1 MSFQWPW
8 FLYSLAIIPVLAVL
22 YIWAVRRRQRFA
34 VRYSSLALVRNIVPA
49 HSWMRR
55 HLPFILFLLAL
66 VSLAIA
72 LARPVA
78 ITVVPANKTTIVLAI
93 DVSRSMCSTDV
104 APNRLQAAQAAAR
117 SFVRSQAS
125 NAQIGVVAFSTFA
138 ELIQAPTT
146 DRAALEE
153 AINSLLVGRRTAIG
167 SAILQSI
174 NAIAEVDK
182 NVVPSIPDPTSGNNV
197 APVPKGDYAP
207 DIIVL
212 LTDGSSNTGPLPLAA
227 AQEAADRG
235 IRVYSIGFGTPQG
248 SEFPDCGQQV
258 VGNEPFFGGGGG
270 SGGGQFFGGGGGGGF
285 GFGGFRR
292 GIDEA
297 TLKQIASMTGAS
309 YYSAESASQLAQVFH
324 ELPTNLIAKHET
336 TEITAA
342 FAAAGTLLVALAMLL
357 TLLWHPIR

>member
-8 FLYSLAIIPVLAVL
+8 FLYSLAIIPALTVI
-22 YIWAVRRRQRFA
+22 YIWSVRRRKRFA
-34 VRYSSLALVRNIVPA
+34 VRYSSLALVRDIVPA
-49 HSWMRR
+49 HSWIRR

-66 VSLAIA
+66 VSLAVA

-78 ITVVPANKTTIVLAI
+78 ITIVPANKTTIVLTI

-104 APNRLQAAQAAAR
+104 APNRLLAAQAAAL

-138 ELIQAPTT
+138 EVIQAPTT

-167 SAILQSI
+167 SAILKSI
-174 NAIAEVDK
+174 DAIAEVDK
-182 NVVPSIPDPTSGNNV
+182 NVLPSVPDPTVGDNV
-197 APVPKGDYAP
+197 TPVPKGDYAP

-212 LTDGSSNTGPLPLAA
+212 LTDGSSNTGPLPLDA

-248 SEFPDCGQQV
+248 TEFPDCGQQV

-270 SGGGQFFGGGGGGGF
+270 PGAGQFFGGGGGGGF

-297 TLKQIASMTGAS
+297 TLKQIASMTGAN
-309 YYSAESASQLAQVFH
+309 YYSAESASQLEQVFRR
-324 ELPTNLIAKHET
+324 LPTNLIAKHET